1 MNSLVFKLTLGSLQ
15 ITGNELILST
25 WLYKGISGDVS
36 GDVSGKPADHFQ
48 KPNRHTKLKW

>member
-1 MNSLVFKLTLGSLQ
+1 MNSLVFKLALGSLQ

-36 GDVSGKPADHFQ
+36 GKPADHFQ
-48 KPNRHTKLKW
+48 KSNRHTKLKW